1 MNHVYCVCSFGT
13 SFCHF
18 GYLISLHCVS
28 ISQIPQTGNMHTHP
42 THSHQMPS
50 RGLLEKRKLNALE
63 RTAVPAATGPSSEIR
78 AARRAYIHQKTTTMK
93 QHLPFALPTECA
105 CIIVEYLVALKVTVN
120 YASHEL
126 SQFNQ
131 KGPQRPYDI
140 YGWTSLR
147 KSFEKSCSD
156 RNQNM
161 DNFVLKN
168 VQGTLVPLDTVVDD
182 LAMGTFHVQLI
193 VCLRK

>member
-1 MNHVYCVCSFGT
+1 MLRVFLWYVILSFWVLN
-13 SFCHF
+13 
-18 GYLISLHCVS
+18 LIALRFHKSNSTNRKHA
-28 ISQIPQTGNMHTHP
+28 TNP

-50 RGLLEKRKLNALE
+50 RGLLEKRKLRALE

-131 KGPQRPYDI
+131 MGPQRPYEI
-140 YGWTSLR
+140 YGWSSLR

-168 VQGTLVPLDTVVDD
+168 VQGTLVPLDTVVDECL

>member
-1 MNHVYCVCSFGT
+1 MACVPST
-13 SFCHF
+13 TFCHS
-18 GYLISLHCVS
+18 GYLLPYFHKSNS
-28 ISQIPQTGNMHTHP
+28 TNTHP

-50 RGLLEKRKLNALE
+50 QGLLEKRKLNALQ
-63 RTAVPAATGPSSEIR
+63 RTAAPAKKELSDAHR
-78 AARRAYIHQKTTTMK
+78 AARRAYIHKTATTMK

-105 CIIVEYLVALKVTVN
+105 CNIVEYLVAFKVTVN

-131 KGPQRPYDI
+131 MGPQRPYDI

-147 KSFEKSCSD
+147 TSFKKSCSD
-156 RNQNM
+156 RHQNM
-161 DNFVLKN
+161 DNFVLKDDK
-168 VQGTLVPLDTVVDD
+168 GTLVPLDTVVND
-182 LAMGTFHVQLI
+182 LTQGAFHVQLI